1 VLWSLSRGLDEFPE
15 SPPPGLV
22 TVPALKDGPAG
33 YDAMAGYRATGD
45 RAIRIDM
52 LERLADMLRQ
62 ENSRAG
68 FEAKAD
74 MLSITGLSL
83 EQFAQLM
90 EGLGYRA
97 EKGERAKVRPAPTSP
112 EAVPAPDAAEAGT
125 SEVIPAPEAPAAD
138 ADSDALTGEAAPE
151 IHHAPPEA
159 APAEP
164 AAEERAPEVEPEA
177 PAVTEAAETE
187 VFYTFTW
194 GGGNRARREQ
204 QGGRRG
210 ERPQGDRPKREGQ
223 GDRPRREGQAEGKPR
238 GDRPWEGKADRGK
251 GKGPK
256 GKRPPREEGPRTFE
270 ARPERKDRI
279 DPDNPFAAALM
290 GFRTKD

>member
-1 VLWSLSRGLDEFPE
+1 
-15 SPPPGLV
+15 
-22 TVPALKDGPAG
+22 
-33 YDAMAGYRATGD
+33 MAGYRATGD

-68 FEAKAD
+68 FEARAD

-83 EQFAQLM
+83 EQFAHLM

-97 EKGERAKVRPAPTSP
+97 ERGERAKVRPVTATPEGPLAPETAEEGTP
-112 EAVPAPDAAEAGT
+112 GVVPATEEAG
-125 SEVIPAPEAPAAD
+125 AD
-138 ADSDALTGEAAPE
+138 ADAPTGEGTSDLDVAPPEVAPAGEAAPL
-151 IHHAPPEA
+151 
-159 APAEP
+159 EP
-164 AAEERAPEVEPEA
+164 AAGEEAPEVEPEA
-177 PAVTEAAETE
+177 PLVAEAAEME

-194 GGGNRARREQ
+194 GGNRPRREQ
-204 QGGRRG
+204 GERRG
-210 ERPQGDRPKREGQ
+210 PRREGQ
-223 GDRPRREGQAEGKPR
+223 GDRPRRESGDRPRREGQGEGLPR
-238 GDRPWEGKADRGK
+238 GERPWEGKGDRPK

-256 GKRPPREEGPRTFE
+256 GKRPPREDGPRTFE
-270 ARPERKDRI
+270 AKPQRKDRI